1 MKKVILSLLIAG
13 VVSTGVAQAPA
24 FPDIPAGHWASDAV
38 TRLTDLGIIIGFPDN
53 TFRGNESFTRYQA
66 ALVISRLLDVI
77 AADMNAAMALT
88 QADIEALRNALQEL
102 AADVAAQGAQIE
114 GISSDVLS
122 NTQRIEALEAAID
135 AAMGMSPD
143 AVMALQN
150 QLDQLLDA
158 VASAQATADEAAAL
172 AAGNLALIE
181 ALSARVDQNSA
192 EIDALNEL
200 VGLLNDDVLALTDS
214 VSGFDGA
221 IQRNANDIANIR
233 EFVILLRRN
242 QVALDGRVTALEES
256 DAEQDAAISALE
268 ARLTAVE
275 EELITVSGE
284 IFLEYT
290 MGRFADAQ
298 MRSFDV
304 DRVYGFGEDNSR
316 VMTDNSLYGEGQ
328 GSTFSSDSDDLNEDD
343 DEGDDGEEPEDRED
357 FDGYAEGELGVELDL
372 NLGFGIASG
381 DPNQLNTFDVVLNLE
396 VDGDLL
402 DGGDEGGDNLDGGD
416 DAQLAIDSVTTTFT
430 PIGGDPLT
438 FSFGEFGDAA
448 DNSPDVEFTPYVFEL
463 FYDDSFTDG
472 GIFEDAS
479 SDGIVATA
487 GSPDFLSFLNPT
499 LTFAHGE
506 IDVGYSDDFGD
517 SDQDEDFRSSVR
529 GDEGP
534 VDPILGV
541 AEQLG
546 RVGAG
551 TSTSFEDTYY
561 TAIRGTMSPIDGF
574 SGGVSFA
581 QLYRNAGENAEIND
595 DNVTTTV
602 LGVDAQARIA
612 FIDLETEF
620 AFSSTDTGGLL
631 TEAEEDEF
639 ESTVFYVVADIDGE
653 GLPFLNSLTVNYR
666 DIPGENIFG
675 VNAWQGL
682 EFDDDDYPFGTD
694 QAGFKAAADLSIF
707 ILDVDGYFDYYEAGD
722 DSAQFKNDGTPVE
735 VTAFGVG
742 AEANIFLGFSAYGF
756 FEQVSIEG
764 DAVDA
769 NDGGRTEGSPNDAGF
784 VDFDDIYERDDVYET
799 RVGGGLRHDGSADNA
814 LIDNLDLEA
823 EFALVNAG
831 LDTTN
836 ITVELDYSLDV
847 SFINITPYF
856 ELDYTFGNPDSDA
869 FDSELEFLVGTGIE
883 TEPLD
888 IPLSPSLVGV
898 VNYRSFEASDHN
910 TDPANEDYTADEFQ
924 ISAGVN
930 FNRFFFDN
938 SELTIR
944 GGFYTSTNFE
954 NETNLTGEGDNATDI
969 SDGDANNGFEQE
981 TYGYE
986 IIWNYYDLEIAW
998 GAYENYRTLN
1008 DVSVEENSVQ
1018 AFRVAYTVTF

>member
-1 MKKVILSLLIAG
+1 MKKFVLSLLIAG

-102 AADVAAQGAQIE
+102 AADVAAQGAQIQ
-114 GISSDVLS
+114 GISADVMS
-122 NTQRIEALEAAID
+122 NAERIAALEAAME
-135 AAMGMSPD
+135 AAMGMDPTL
-143 AVMALQN
+143 MASLQN

-221 IQRNANDIANIR
+221 IERNANDIANIR

-242 QVALDGRVTALEES
+242 QVALDGRVTALEDS
-256 DAEQDAAISALE
+256 DAEQDAAIAALE
-268 ARLTAVE
+268 ERLTAVE

-284 IFLEYT
+284 ISLEYT
-290 MGRFADAQ
+290 MGRYADAQ

-316 VMTDNSLYGEGQ
+316 VMIDDSVYGEGQ

-357 FDGYAEGELGVELDL
+357 FDGYAEGELTTEISL

-381 DPNQLNTFDVVLNLE
+381 DPNELNTFDVVLNLE
-396 VDGDLL
+396 VDGDIV
-402 DGGDEGGDNLDGGD
+402 DGGDAGNLDGGD
-416 DAQLAIDSVTTTFT
+416 DAELSIDSVVTTFD
-430 PIGGDPLT
+430 PIGAAPLT
-438 FSFGEFGDAA
+438 FSFGEFGDGA
-448 DNSPDVEFTPYVFEL
+448 DESPNVEFTPYVFEI
-463 FYDDSFTDG
+463 FYDDTFTDG
-472 GIFEDAS
+472 SIFEDVSA
-479 SDGIVATA
+479 DGIVATA

-506 IDVGYSDDFGD
+506 IDVGYSDDFGG
-517 SDQDEDFRSSVR
+517 SDQDGDFRERVR

-541 AEQLG
+541 AERLG
-546 RVGAG
+546 RIGAG
-551 TSTSFEDTYY
+551 SSTSFENTYY
-561 TAIRGTMSPIDGF
+561 TAIRGTMSPFDGI

-620 AFSSTDTGGLL
+620 AFSSTDTSGIL
-631 TEAEEDEF
+631 TEDEEAEF

-653 GLPFLNSLTVNYR
+653 GLPFLNNLTVNYR
-666 DIPGENIFG
+666 DIPGENAFG

-694 QAGFKAAADLSIF
+694 QAGFKAEADLSIF

-756 FEQVSIEG
+756 FEQASIEG

-769 NDGGRTEGSPNDAGF
+769 TDGGRTEGSPDTDGF

-814 LIDNLDLEA
+814 LIDNLDIEA

-836 ITVELDYSLDV
+836 ISVELDYSLDV
-847 SFINITPYF
+847 SFISLTPYF
-856 ELDYTFGNPDSDA
+856 ELDYTFDNPDDDA
-869 FDSELEFLVGTGIE
+869 FGSELEYLVGTGIE
-883 TEPLD
+883 TEPLG

-898 VNYRSFEASDHN
+898 VNYRSFEASDPN
-910 TDPANEDYTADEFQ
+910 TADAGEAYTADEFQ
-924 ISAGVN
+924 VSAGVN

-938 SELTIR
+938 SELTVR

-954 NETNLTGEGDNATDI
+954 NETNLTGSGDNATDI

-998 GAYENYRTLN
+998 GAYENYRTQDGN
-1008 DVSVEENSVQ
+1008 SVEENSVQ